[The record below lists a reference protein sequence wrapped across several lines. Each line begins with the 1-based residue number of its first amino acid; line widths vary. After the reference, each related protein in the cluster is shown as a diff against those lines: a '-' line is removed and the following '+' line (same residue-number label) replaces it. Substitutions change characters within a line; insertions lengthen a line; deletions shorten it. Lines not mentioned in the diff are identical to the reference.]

1 MAALSLPSIKLD
13 EQIAFMTFHMPRCKN
28 GLRCL
33 LSEGWI
39 EAVPGCSGDGHG
51 GESFG
56 TQDDSRFG
64 YTYACTTCT
73 PNFFFVS
80 LITKLCGIVP
90 NILFCIRIICS
101 LGLLRLRSLRGV
113 YSPIRRPWHFL
124 KKHAYM
130 HLHCL
135 SLVNY
140 RDQGTVLKFNLVP
153 FWKEV
158 SCCSGKQISEK
169 PKCSQL

>member
-1 MAALSLPSIKLD
+1 MDMEVSPSGRRTIVGLVIRTRVQHVRPISSSSLSS
-13 EQIAFMTFHMPRCKN
+13 R
-28 GLRCL
+28 
-33 LSEGWI
+33 
-39 EAVPGCSGDGHG
+39 
-51 GESFG
+51 SFV
-56 TQDDSRFG
+56 
-64 YTYACTTCT
+64 
-73 PNFFFVS
+73 VS
-80 LITKLCGIVP
+80 YLT

-158 SCCSGKQISEK
+158 SCCAQANKYLKNPNVVSFELALATGGGLQY
-169 PKCSQL
+169 

>member
-1 MAALSLPSIKLD
+1 MDSSASRVAAAMDMEVSLSGRRTIV
-13 EQIAFMTFHMPRCKN
+13 
-28 GLRCL
+28 GLVIRVHVRPI
-33 LSEGWI
+33 S
-39 EAVPGCSGDGHG
+39 S
-51 GESFG
+51 S
-56 TQDDSRFG
+56 
-64 YTYACTTCT
+64 
-73 PNFFFVS
+73 S
-80 LITKLCGIVP
+80 LITTLCGIVS

-101 LGLLRLRSLRGV
+101 LGLLHLRSLRGV